1 MRFCLSW
8 LKEHLG
14 QDISLNQVIDSLI
27 KIGLEVEEVIDQGA
41 IYRNFKLGKITG
53 FEKHP
58 QADRLN
64 CCLVDIGEFEL
75 ISVVCGG
82 SNVRKDMFV
91 SFAPVGAFIPST
103 GIVLKE
109 GIIRGIPSK
118 GMLCSTDELNLGP
131 SQNHEIMDIQ
141 TDMPVG
147 TSLDKVLGLDDV
159 ILDISITPNRGDCFS
174 LHGIAR
180 DLKCL
185 L

>member
-1 MRFCLSW
+1 
-8 LKEHLG
+8 
-14 QDISLNQVIDSLI
+14 
-27 KIGLEVEEVIDQGA
+27 
-41 IYRNFKLGKITG
+41 
-53 FEKHP
+53 
-58 QADRLN
+58 
-64 CCLVDIGEFEL
+64 
-75 ISVVCGG
+75 
-82 SNVRKDMFV
+82 MFV
-91 SFAPVGAFIPST
+91 AFAPVGAFIPST
-103 GIVLKE
+103 GTVLKE
-109 GIIRGIPSK
+109 GVIRGIPSK